1 MGYYKK
7 LSSERQG
14 RSSAAAKRLS
24 KATSTNALVDV
35 SITVDIRALVQEFE
49 RVGNYKTLKK
59 DRVKNVHKKVAE
71 SGARAMRKVI
81 TDYPRTIKVRRSG
94 RFGGKPGADIDV
106 APGTLKRSI
115 AAIDPGNGTNYWMGP
130 RSSAVSGVTPL
141 SKSDGWFAHIVDGGD
156 QFFGPGKNKNFFS
169 RGLARGAKN
178 MEAALYRNHT
188 KELSK
193 HIER

>member
-14 RSSAAAKRLS
+14 RSSAAAARLKS
-24 KATSTNALVDV
+24 SNSTNALIDV
-35 SITVDIRALVQEFE
+35 SITVDIAGLVKEFE

-71 SGARAMRKVI
+71 SGARAMRKTV

-94 RFGGKPGADIDV
+94 RFGGKPGEDIDV
-106 APGTLKRSI
+106 SPGTLRRSI

-141 SKSDGWFAHIVDGGD
+141 SKTDGWFAHIVDGGD
-156 QFFGPGKNKNFFS
+156 QFFGPGRNKNFFA
-169 RGLARGAKN
+169 RGLARGSKN
-178 MEAALYRNHT
+178 MERALYRNHT

-193 HIER
+193 HVTG